1 MGKKTKGQDRDKY
14 YHLAKDQGYR
24 ARSAFKLIEINKKYD
39 FLGTAKVCIDLCAA
53 PGGWC
58 QVAAKYMPR
67 GSIILGV
74 DLLPIRPIPNVKTLV
89 HDITTDE
96 CRTALKREM
105 QTWKADVVLCDG
117 APNVGTAYK
126 KDAYEQNEI
135 ALHALRVATQHLK
148 KGGTFVT
155 KVYRSQ
161 DYNSLMWV
169 IQQFFEEHQA
179 VKPASSRSQS
189 AEIFVVGRNY
199 KAPDFIDGRM
209 LEPKHA
215 FRQDYDIEGA
225 QKGLSI
231 FHKKYEQHNKRHRQG
246 YADDLGMSLSRVAKV
261 SDFVESE
268 DPVQVLTDTH
278 VLEFGPDC
286 KVYKDHRATNSEIQH
301 LCSDLRVLGK
311 GDFRH
316 LIKWRLRMV
325 KYRDELKALEGGSGD
340 EDEGEEEQDGPK
352 EALTE
357 EQKEDAVQAEIRAL
371 QLKALAQRKRV
382 RKKEREAAARLRSRV
397 AMGME
402 NTAVDLP
409 IEESV
414 FSLASVKTAGDLE
427 AIRDVDL
434 SKLDASAMDVVGDD
448 SDGSGEAKNDADED
462 SDSDSD
468 ADDAKLQEDL
478 AEGYLRFLQAKDE
491 NKRSE
496 GTRLAK
502 RKKKAK
508 ATKAA
513 EEEMEDTMLYDGDQ
527 QRYLQLLA
535 NGGEQEVGI
544 DASDVDSS
552 DVASSND
559 IDSDSDGDSDSG
571 VGVDGRLRDKLLSS
585 VARSAGRGKRG
596 RAEMGRSAATED
608 GDEINADEQGNPLMA
623 EIGSKTERRQAAAQ
637 RWFNDPLFAGV
648 DEALAGTA
656 DRDDV
661 DGDDE
666 GGGGDDT
673 EPRNSRKKRSRR
685 GGGGGKGREENV
697 QQEQKE
703 LGAAQALMAV
713 MPMTEKD
720 KRKEKRKKAADR
732 KERKESKNSKRMSED
747 GIADNDLQVVSGE
760 QELEN
765 LNPKDRAKL
774 EKKRGLIRAGMGA
787 ATDDAEDTGFE
798 VAKASGAAMAMLGKR
813 FKPKFAVDGLDVED
827 DREYGSDQEPYD
839 DDDRARQLALG
850 TMMLRKHRAKE
861 MVDAAYNRF
870 SWNDDA
876 DLPDWFVDDEK
887 KHHRPQVPLPPALLE
902 QMKNKFMS
910 LATKPIKK
918 VAEAR
923 ARKRKRATQRLANAK
938 KKATAM
944 AANPDMSERE
954 KLKAVQQAMKKG
966 AKSDIPS
973 KVYVVAGK
981 GSSGT
986 KKKGA
991 KIKMVDSRMKSDARG
1006 AKRAKVK
1013 QTTGKAPKKK
1023 KGKGRQGRH

>member
-1 MGKKTKGQDRDKY
+1 MGKRTKGQDRDKY
-14 YHLAKDQGYR
+14 YRLAKDQGFR

-39 FLGTAKVCIDLCAA
+39 FLSSAKVCIDLCAA

-58 QVAAKYMPR
+58 QVAAKHMPR

-199 KAPDFIDGRM
+199 KAPDFIDSRM

-215 FRQDYDIEGA
+215 FRQDYDVEGG

-231 FHKKYEQHNKRHRQG
+231 FHKKYDQHNKRHRQG

-261 SDFVESE
+261 SDFVNAE
-268 DPVQVLTDTH
+268 DPVRVLTDTH
-278 VLEFGPDC
+278 VLEFGAEC
-286 KVYKDHRATNSEIQH
+286 QVFKDHRATTGEIQH

-325 KYRDELKALEGGSGD
+325 KYLEELKALEGESGEEGD
-340 EDEGEEEQDGPK
+340 EEGEEEGDAAEVPM
-352 EALTE
+352 TE
-357 EQKEDAVQAEIRAL
+357 EEKEEEVQAEIRAL

-382 RKKEREAAARLRSRV
+382 RKKEREAAGRLRSRV

-402 NTAVDLP
+402 NTAIDLP
-409 IEESV
+409 DEEGV
-414 FSLASVKTAGDLE
+414 FSLASIKTGGDLE
-427 AIRDVDL
+427 SIRDVDL
-434 SKLDASAMDVVGDD
+434 SKLESSAMDVTVDNEEESGAEDGSSDEDDD
-448 SDGSGEAKNDADED
+448 SDAEDVKLEAH
-462 SDSDSD
+462 
-468 ADDAKLQEDL
+468 L

-491 NKRSE
+491 NRRME

-502 RKKKAK
+502 RNKQAK
-508 ATKAA
+508 AAKAA
-513 EEEMEDTMLYDGDQ
+513 EEEMEDMALYDGDQ

-535 NGGEQEVGI
+535 NGGEEEVGI

-552 DVASSND
+552 DVASSDD
-559 IDSDSDGDSDSG
+559 ISDDDDSDDD
-571 VGVDGRLRDKLLSS
+571 VRDKLSSS
-585 VARSAGRGKRG
+585 VSRAVGRGKRG
-596 RAEMGRSAATED
+596 RDAMGASAVVSD
-608 GDEINADEQGNPLMA
+608 PNPLMA
-623 EIGSKTERRQAAAQ
+623 EIGSKSERRQAAAQ
-637 RWFNDPLFAGV
+637 RWFSDPLFAGI
-648 DEALAGTA
+648 DETL
-656 DRDDV
+656 
-661 DGDDE
+661 E
-666 GGGGDDT
+666 GGGEEQEADDEASGVVPT
-673 EPRNSRKKRSRR
+673 SKRKRGTGEEDRAKRR
-685 GGGGGKGREENV
+685 GAAGE
-697 QQEQKE
+697 E
-703 LGAAQALMAV
+703 LGAAETLIAA
-713 MPMTEKD
+713 MPKTDKE
-720 KRKEKRKKAADR
+720 KRKEKRKKARSCFDFGSAAER
-732 KERKESKNSKRMSED
+732 KERKESKNSKRMGED
-747 GIADNDLQVVSGE
+747 GIADDDLQVVSGE
-760 QELEN
+760 RDLEN
-765 LNPKDRAKL
+765 LDPKERVKL

-787 ATDDAEDTGFE
+787 AADEAEDTGFE

-813 FKPKFAVDGLDVED
+813 YKPKFAVDGLEVED
-827 DREYGSDQEPYD
+827 DRDYGSDQEPYD
-839 DDDRARQLALG
+839 DEDRARQLALG

-861 MVDAAYNRF
+861 MADAAYNRF

-887 KHHRPQVPLPPALLE
+887 RHYRPQVPLPPALVE

-923 ARKRKRATQRLANAK
+923 ARKRKRAAQRLTNAK
-938 KKATAM
+938 KKATAL

-966 AKSDIPS
+966 AKQDIPS

-981 GSSGT
+981 GPSGT

-991 KIKMVDSRMKSDARG
+991 KIKMVDARMKSDTRG
-1006 AKRAKVK
+1006 AKRSKVK
-1013 QTTGKAPKKK
+1013 QATGKAPKKK